1 MWTPTSKYFGI
12 TLVLTF
18 YPFTFSFFDNLLT
31 VTLGG
36 LADLSSSEGFSV
48 CDTLGWSYD
57 MMMVTLGFS
66 LYTYGWFDSIYDTLF
81 HSDETSDTY
90 VEDPSY
96 GYVAEYPVD
105 EFASRSFISRSGW
118 FGFNNCDDSV
128 ATYPW

>member
-1 MWTPTSKYFGI
+1 M
-12 TLVLTF
+12 LTI

-57 MMMVTLGFS
+57 IMMVTLGFS
-66 LYTYGWFDSIYDTLF
+66 VSTYGWTDSIYDTLF
-81 HSDETSDTY
+81 NTDDTIDTY
-90 VEDPSY
+90 VEDPSV
-96 GYVAEYPVD
+96 GAVTDNMVE
-105 EFASRSFISRSGW
+105 EFASRSLISRSGW

-128 ATYPW
+128 ASYPW

>member
-1 MWTPTSKYFGI
+1 
-12 TLVLTF
+12 VLTF

-57 MMMVTLGFS
+57 IMMVTLGFS
-66 LYTYGWFDSIYDTLF
+66 VGTYGWTDSIYDTLF
-81 HSDETSDTY
+81 NSDDSVTDGTY
-90 VEDPSY
+90 VEDPSV
-96 GYVAEYPVD
+96 GEVSNNMVA

-128 ATYPW
+128 ASYPW

>member
-1 MWTPTSKYFGI
+1 
-12 TLVLTF
+12 LTI

-57 MMMVTLGFS
+57 IMMVTLGFS
-66 LYTYGWFDSIYDTLF
+66 VSTYGWTDSIYDTLF
-81 HSDETSDTY
+81 NSDDTSDTY
-90 VEDPSY
+90 VEDPSV
-96 GYVAEYPVD
+96 GAVTDNMVE
-105 EFASRSFISRSGW
+105 EFASRSLISRSGW

-128 ATYPW
+128 ASYPW